1 MVNNFY
7 WYLPTE
13 IIFGDD
19 ALANL
24 KKKAI
29 KFGKKAFLVTG
40 RNFARKSGLLDEIEF
55 LLGEAEIEVKIFSGA
70 IPDPDTKTCEEGARI
85 CRKAGCDFI
94 IVAGGGSAMDTAK
107 SIAILATNPGRLENY
122 FGVEKATRLPLPIIA
137 IPTTAGSGSEVT
149 RYAVIIETRSKEKK
163 TITCAGICPRLSL
176 VQPSLTLSLSGS
188 LTASTGVDAL
198 SHAVEGALGKKI
210 TSLSLAIAR
219 DTVRIIKEALP
230 QVIRNPND
238 LESRGKMSLA
248 AMMAGFV
255 INQTGT
261 VIGHGMGYPL
271 TINYRVQ
278 HGTASSL
285 VLPAIF
291 EFLSGKGYR
300 ERISEVT
307 GWENP
312 ATGWRNFCRQIN
324 LPITLQE
331 VGIKNGDLRKAAK
344 EAVANCQRSMDNLG
358 LLLTEKDFYEIYR
371 MSF

>member
-1 MVNNFY
+1 MVNNFC

-24 KKKAI
+24 KKKAQ

-40 RNFARKSGLLDEIEF
+40 KNFARKSGLLDEIEF
-55 LLGEAEIEVKIFSGA
+55 LLGEAEIEVKVFSGA
-70 IPDPDTKTCEEGARI
+70 IQDPDTKTCAEGAII

-122 FGVEKATRLPLPIIA
+122 FGVEKVIRPPLPIIA

-149 RYAVIIETRSKEKK
+149 RYAVIIETGSKEKK

-176 VQPSLTLSLSGS
+176 VQPSLTLSLSGF
-188 LTASTGVDAL
+188 LTASTGLDAL
-198 SHAVEGALGKKI
+198 SHAVEGALGKRI
-210 TSLSLAIAR
+210 TPLSLAIAR
-219 DTVRIIKEALP
+219 DTIKIIKEALP
-230 QVIRNPND
+230 QAIGNLSD
-238 LESRGKMSLA
+238 LEGREKMSLA
-248 AMMAGFV
+248 TLMSGFV

-291 EFLSGKGYR
+291 EFLAGKGYR
-300 ERISEVT
+300 EKIIEVT
-307 GWENP
+307 GWEDP
-312 ATGWRNFCRQIN
+312 ATGWRDFCRQID
-324 LPITLQE
+324 LPVSLQE
-331 VGIKNGDLRKAAK
+331 VGVKKGDLKKIAK
-344 EAVANCQRSMDNLG
+344 EAVVNCQRSMDNLG

>member
-1 MVNNFY
+1 M
-7 WYLPTE
+7 PTE

-24 KKKAI
+24 KKKAQ

-40 RNFARKSGLLDEIEF
+40 KNFARKSGLLDEIEF
-55 LLGEAEIEVKIFSGA
+55 LLGEAEVGVKVFSGA
-70 IPDPDTKTCEEGARI
+70 IQDPDTKICTEGARI

-122 FGVEKATRLPLPIIA
+122 FGVEKAIKPPLPIIA

-149 RYAVIIETRSKEKK
+149 RYAVIVETESKEKK
-163 TITCAGICPRLSL
+163 TITCTGICPRLSL
-176 VQPSLTLSLSGS
+176 VQPSLTLSLSGF
-188 LTASTGVDAL
+188 LTASTGLDAL
-198 SHAVEGALGKKI
+198 SHAVEGALGKRI
-210 TSLSLAIAR
+210 TPLSLAIAG
-219 DTVRIIKEALP
+219 DTVKIIKEALP
-230 QVIRNPND
+230 QVINNPND
-238 LESRGKMSLA
+238 PEGREKMSLA
-248 AMMAGFV
+248 AVMAGFV

-291 EFLSGKGYR
+291 EFLAGKGYQ
-300 ERISEVT
+300 ERIVEVT
-307 GWENP
+307 GWKDP
-312 ATGWRNFCRQIN
+312 ATGWRDFCRQID
-324 LPITLQE
+324 LPVSLQDAGVKKE
-331 VGIKNGDLRKAAK
+331 DLKKVAK